1 MNSQT
6 IRNKFLDFFVSKNH
20 QIHSSVPIISKN
32 DPSLMFINSGMA
44 PFKEF
49 FLGESNPKSKRIANS
64 QKCLRVS
71 GKHNDLEEVG
81 IDTYHHTFF
90 EMLGNW
96 SFGDYFK
103 KEAIEWSWE
112 LLTKVYTINPDNLYV
127 TIFCGSNKDNVPL
140 DTEAY
145 DIWKKIIPEERILNF
160 GKKDNFWE
168 MGDQG
173 PCGPCSEIHIDLRDE
188 KEKNNIS
195 GRDLVNKDH
204 PKVVEL
210 WNLVFIQ
217 YNRKANGKLEDLPKK
232 HIDTGMGFERLC
244 MVIQGVESNYS
255 TDIFTPIIREI
266 ETITG
271 LEYGTENNVDVA
283 MRVISDHL
291 RAVSF
296 SISDG
301 QLPSNTGKGYV
312 IRRILRRAIRYAF
325 TFLDKKEPFI
335 YRLVGVLVKKMGS
348 AYPEI
353 KSQRKLIENVIK
365 EEESSF
371 LRTLDQ
377 GLVLLDQIINS
388 SKKKIISGEKAFEL
402 YDTFGFPVDLTSLIL
417 NEKGLKLDIKGF
429 EKQLENQKHRSRA
442 ASEKSFDDWVVLIND
457 PVQEFIGYDSLESKI
472 KLVKYRKVIS
482 SKDGELYQL
491 VFNLTPFYA
500 ESGGQVGDKGYLESS
515 NGDIIYIID
524 TVKEGNLSIHI
535 TKNLPKNV
543 SETFNAVVDRKQRF
557 RTQCNHTATHLLHQ
571 ALREV
576 LGDHVQQKG
585 SRVSSDH
592 LRFDFSHFS
601 KVNMDQLTEI
611 ENFVNARIEGK
622 LALEENRNIPIDK
635 AISDGAIALFDEKY
649 GDTVRTIKFGSSYEL
664 CGGTHVKNTS
674 DIWQFKIKSEGAIAS
689 GIRRIEAITFDS
701 VKEYY
706 TDKENEY
713 NKTRKLLN
721 NSGNIVKSIAELI
734 EENNKLKKER
744 NQFIKKKTNS
754 IKDSIKTQL
763 EEKKGIRF
771 ISRNVSLNPSAMK
784 NLIFGLGNEFNNLF
798 IILISE
804 YNSKIH
810 ISCYISKELVKSKN
824 YDARNVINELSKHVK
839 AKGGGQPFY
848 ATAGGDYLKGIK
860 KLSEASLNYVQNL

>member
-6 IRNKFLDFFVSKNH
+6 IRNKFLDFFISKNH

-112 LLTKVYTINPDNLYV
+112 LLTKVYKINPDNLYV

-140 DTEAY
+140 DIEAY

-160 GKKDNFWE
+160 EKKDNFWE

-301 QLPSNTGKGYV
+301 QLPGNTGKGYV

-429 EKQLENQKHRSRA
+429 EKQLENQKNRSRA

-457 PVQEFIGYDSLESKI
+457 PVQEFIGYDSLESKV

-500 ESGGQVGDKGYLESS
+500 ESGGQVGDKGYLESP
-515 NGDIIYIID
+515 NGDIIYITD

-611 ENFVNARIEGK
+611 ENFINARIEGK
-622 LALEENRNIPIDK
+622 LDLEENRNVPIDK

-734 EENNKLKKER
+734 EENNKLKKEKD
-744 NQFIKKKTNS
+744 QFIKKKINS

-804 YNSKIH
+804 YNSKIY

-824 YDARNVINELSKHVK
+824 YDARNVINELSKHIK
-839 AKGGGQPFY
+839 ANGGGQPFY

-860 KLSEASLNYVQNL
+860 KLSDASLNYIQNI